1 MSPSRS
7 YCARSTDSSAGLS
20 DLQYCVN
27 NGVAGHCLV
36 RGTYV
41 SASIASASKLVRAIL
56 WRARGNRLRSYMEVV
71 SWWRF
76 WES

>member
-20 DLQYCVN
+20 DLQSCVN
-27 NGVAGHCLV
+27 NGLAGLCFV

-41 SASIASASKLVRAIL
+41 SASMASGSKLVRAIL
-56 WRARGNRLRSYMEVV
+56 R
-71 SWWRF
+71 
-76 WES
+76 